1 LKKCSQDPKKMYK
14 LVINGGIPLKG
25 SIRTSGSKNA
35 TLPIFFS
42 SILADGPIKLS
53 NTPQLSDV
61 STTLRLLMDMGS
73 NFVLEENGSIFIDS
87 SSLTNLTAEYSLVK
101 TMRASILALGPMLAK
116 YKEAKISLPGGCAI
130 GTRPVNLHLDALEK
144 MGAKIEVRNGYIY
157 AKTNGLLGAQ
167 INFDL
172 ISVTATENIVM
183 AASLAKGI
191 TTINNAAQEP
201 EVTDL
206 IRCLKKMGAK
216 ISGENTS
223 SLVIEGVDHLSSVE
237 YSICPDRIEAGTYL
251 VAAAI
256 TGGKITVNNIEPDA
270 MRAVIGKLIE
280 TGADI
285 QTNQNSIKLDM
296 KGKRPQPVNIRTSAY
311 PNFPTDMQ
319 AQFMA
324 LNSVAEGSST
334 ITETIFENR
343 FMHVPELSR
352 MGANLKLE
360 GNTVVC
366 KGVKSLTGA
375 NLMATDLR
383 ASASLVL
390 AGLAAQGSTKI
401 ERVYHLDRGYEMI
414 EEKFKMLGAD
424 IERVQH

>member
-1 LKKCSQDPKKMYK
+1 MYK
-14 LVINGGIPLKG
+14 LLINGGSPLNGTIK
-25 SIRTSGSKNA
+25 TSGSKNA
-35 TLPIFFS
+35 TLPIFFA
-42 SILADGPIKLS
+42 SILADGPLKLS

-73 NFVLEENGSIFIDS
+73 NFVLEEDSSISIDS
-87 SSLTNLTAEYSLVK
+87 SDLTNLIAEYELVK
-101 TMRASILALGPMLAK
+101 TMRASILTLGPMLAK
-116 YKEAKISLPGGCAI
+116 YKKAKISLPGGCAI
-130 GTRPVNLHLDALEK
+130 GTRPVNLHLSALEK
-144 MGAKIEVRNGYIY
+144 MGAKIEVKNGYIY
-157 AKTNGLLGAQ
+157 ASTNELIGAQ
-167 INFDL
+167 INFDM
-172 ISVTATENIVM
+172 ISVTATENIIM
-183 AASLAKGI
+183 AATLAKGT

-206 IRCLKKMGAK
+206 ILCLKKMGAK
-216 ISGENTS
+216 IVGENS
-223 SLVIEGVDHLSSVE
+223 SSIVIQGVEHLSGVD

-256 TGGKITVNNIEPDA
+256 TGGKIIVNNIEPDS
-270 MRAVIGKLIE
+270 MRSIIGKLIE

-285 QTNQNSIKLDM
+285 QTNHNSIKLDM
-296 KGKRPQPVNIRTSAY
+296 KGKRPQPVDIRTSAY

-324 LNSVAEGSST
+324 LNSIADGSST

-366 KGVKSLTGA
+366 KGVKLLTGA

-390 AGLAAQGSTKI
+390 AGLAAHGTTTI

>member
-1 LKKCSQDPKKMYK
+1 MYK
-14 LVINGGIPLKG
+14 LVINGGIPLSG
-25 SIRTSGSKNA
+25 SMTTSGSKNA
-35 TLPIFFS
+35 TLPIFFA
-42 SILADGPIKLS
+42 SILADGPLKLS

-73 NFVLEENGSIFIDS
+73 SFVLEEDSSISIDS
-87 SSLTNLTAEYSLVK
+87 SSLTNLTAKYELVK
-101 TMRASILALGPMLAK
+101 TMRASILTLGPMLAK
-116 YKEAKISLPGGCAI
+116 YKKAKISLPGGCAI
-130 GTRPVNLHLDALEK
+130 GTRPVNLHLAALEK
-144 MGAKIEVRNGYIY
+144 MGAKIDVKNGYIY
-157 AKTNGLLGAQ
+157 ASTNELIGAN
-167 INFDL
+167 ITFDL
-172 ISVTATENIVM
+172 ISVTATENIIM
-183 AASLAKGI
+183 AATLAKGS

-206 IRCLKKMGAK
+206 ILCLKKMGAK
-216 ISGENTS
+216 ITGENTS
-223 SLVIEGVDHLSSVE
+223 TIVIEGVDHLNGID

-251 VAAAI
+251 VAAAM
-256 TGGKITVNNIEPDA
+256 TGGKIVVSNIEPDS

-285 QTNQNSIKLDM
+285 ETNQNTIKLDM
-296 KGKRPQPVNIRTSAY
+296 KGKRPQSVDIRTSAY

-324 LNSVAEGSST
+324 LNCIAEGSST

-366 KGVKSLTGA
+366 KGVKLLTGA

-390 AGLAAQGSTKI
+390 AGLAAQGSTTI

>member
-1 LKKCSQDPKKMYK
+1 MYK
-14 LVINGGIPLKG
+14 LIINGGTPLNGIIK
-25 SIRTSGSKNA
+25 TSGSKNA

-42 SILADGPIKLS
+42 SILADGPLKLS

-73 NFVLEENGSIFIDS
+73 SFVLEEDSSISIDS
-87 SSLTNLTAEYSLVK
+87 SSLSKLSAEYELVK
-101 TMRASILALGPMLAK
+101 TMRASILTLGPMLAK
-116 YKEAKISLPGGCAI
+116 YKKAKISLPGGCAI
-130 GTRPVNLHLDALEK
+130 GTRPVNLHLSALEK
-144 MGAKIEVRNGYIY
+144 MGATIEVKNGYIY
-157 AKTNGLLGAQ
+157 ASTKELVGAE

-172 ISVTATENIVM
+172 ISVTATENIIM
-183 AASLAKGI
+183 AATLAKGV

-206 IRCLKKMGAK
+206 IKCLKKMGAK
-216 ISGENTS
+216 ITGENTS
-223 SLVIEGVDHLSSVE
+223 TLIIKGVDHLNGVD

-256 TGGKITVNNIEPDA
+256 TGGKIIVNNIEPDS

-285 QTNQNSIKLDM
+285 QTNKNTIKLDM
-296 KGKRPQPVNIRTSAY
+296 KGKRPQPVDIRTSAY

-324 LNSVAEGSST
+324 LNSIAEGSST

-366 KGVKSLTGA
+366 KGVKLLTGA

-390 AGLAAQGSTKI
+390 AGLAAKGTTTI

>member
-1 LKKCSQDPKKMYK
+1 MYK
-14 LVINGGIPLKG
+14 LVIQGGIPLSGTIK
-25 SIRTSGSKNA
+25 TSGSKNA

-42 SILADGPIKLS
+42 SILADGPLKLA

-73 NFVLEENGSIFIDS
+73 NFVLEEDGSIFIDS
-87 SSLTNLTAEYSLVK
+87 STLTNLTADYSLVK
-101 TMRASILALGPMLAK
+101 TMRASILTLGPTLAK
-116 YKEAKISLPGGCAI
+116 YKKAKISLPGGCAI

-144 MGAKIEVRNGYIY
+144 MGAKIEVKNGYIH
-157 AKTNGLLGAQ
+157 ASSKKLIGTQ
-167 INFDL
+167 IYFDL
-172 ISVTATENIVM
+172 VSVTATENILM
-183 AASLAKGI
+183 AATLAKGI

-206 IRCLKKMGAK
+206 IYCLNKMGAK
-216 ISGENTS
+216 ITGENTS
-223 SLVIEGVDHLSSVE
+223 TLIIEGVDHLSGTD
-237 YSICPDRIEAGTYL
+237 YCICPDRIEAGTYL

-256 TGGKITVNNIEPDA
+256 TGGNITVNDIEPDS
-270 MRAVIGKLIE
+270 MRSVIGKLIE

-285 QTNQNSIKLDM
+285 QTNQNSIKLNMD
-296 KGKRPQPVNIRTSAY
+296 GRRPQAVNIRTSAY

-324 LNSVAEGSST
+324 LNSIADGNST

-390 AGLAAQGSTKI
+390 AGLAAKGSTTI

>member
-1 LKKCSQDPKKMYK
+1 MYK
-14 LVINGGIPLKG
+14 LVINGGTPLNG
-25 SIRTSGSKNA
+25 SMKTSGSKNA
-35 TLPIFFS
+35 TLPIFFAT
-42 SILADGPIKLS
+42 ILADGPLKLS

-73 NFVLEENGSIFIDS
+73 SFVLEEDSSISIDS
-87 SSLTNLTAEYSLVK
+87 SSLTKLTAEYELVK
-101 TMRASILALGPMLAK
+101 TMRASILTLGPMLAK
-116 YKEAKISLPGGCAI
+116 YKKAKISLPGGCAI
-130 GTRPVNLHLDALEK
+130 GTRPVNLHLSALEQ
-144 MGAKIEVRNGYIY
+144 MGAKIEVKNGYIY
-157 AKTNGLLGAQ
+157 ASTNELVGAQ
-167 INFDL
+167 INFDM
-172 ISVTATENIVM
+172 ISVTATENIIM
-183 AASLAKGI
+183 AATLAKGT

-206 IRCLKKMGAK
+206 VKCLNKMGAK
-216 ISGENTS
+216 ITGENTS
-223 SLVIEGVDHLSSVE
+223 TIVIQGVDHLSGID

-256 TGGKITVNNIEPDA
+256 TGGKIVVNNIEPDS
-270 MRAVIGKLIE
+270 MRSVIGKLIE

-296 KGKRPQPVNIRTSAY
+296 KGKRPQPVDIRTSAY

-324 LNSVAEGSST
+324 LNSIAEGSST

-366 KGVKSLTGA
+366 KGVKLLTGA

-390 AGLAAQGSTKI
+390 AGLAAHGSTTI

>member
-1 LKKCSQDPKKMYK
+1 MYK
-14 LVINGGIPLKG
+14 LVINGGSPLNGTIK
-25 SIRTSGSKNA
+25 TSGSKNA
-35 TLPIFFS
+35 TLPIFFA
-42 SILADGPIKLS
+42 SILADGPLKLS

-73 NFVLEENGSIFIDS
+73 NFVLEEDSSISIDS
-87 SSLTNLTAEYSLVK
+87 SNLTNLTAEYELVK
-101 TMRASILALGPMLAK
+101 TMRASILTLGPMLAK

-130 GTRPVNLHLDALEK
+130 GTRPVNLHLSALEK
-144 MGAKIEVRNGYIY
+144 MGAKIEVKNGYIY
-157 AKTNGLLGAQ
+157 ASTNELVGAH

-172 ISVTATENIVM
+172 ISVTATENIIM
-183 AASLAKGI
+183 AAALAKGS

-206 IRCLKKMGAK
+206 IKCLNKMGAK
-216 ISGENTS
+216 ITGENTS
-223 SLVIEGVDHLSSVE
+223 TIVIQGVDHLSGVD
-237 YSICPDRIEAGTYL
+237 YTVCPDRIEAGTYL

-256 TGGKITVNNIEPDA
+256 TGGKIIVNNIEPDS

-296 KGKRPQPVNIRTSAY
+296 KGKRPQPVDIRTSAY

-324 LNSVAEGSST
+324 LNSISEGSST

-366 KGVKSLTGA
+366 KGVKSLSGA

-390 AGLAAQGSTKI
+390 AGLAAQGSTTI

>member
-1 LKKCSQDPKKMYK
+1 MYK
-14 LVINGGIPLKG
+14 LVINGGSPLNGTIK
-25 SIRTSGSKNA
+25 TSGSKNA
-35 TLPIFFS
+35 TLPIFFA
-42 SILADGPIKLS
+42 SILTDGPLKLS

-73 NFVLEENGSIFIDS
+73 NFVLEEDSSISIDS
-87 SSLTNLTAEYSLVK
+87 SNLTKLTAEYELVK
-101 TMRASILALGPMLAK
+101 TMRASILTLGPMLAK
-116 YKEAKISLPGGCAI
+116 YKKAKISLPGGCAI
-130 GTRPVNLHLDALEK
+130 GTRPVNLHLSALEQ
-144 MGAKIEVRNGYIY
+144 MGAKIEVKNGYIY
-157 AKTNGLLGAQ
+157 ASTNELIGAQ
-167 INFDL
+167 INFDM
-172 ISVTATENIVM
+172 ISVTATENIIM
-183 AASLAKGI
+183 AATLAKGT
-191 TTINNAAQEP
+191 TTINNAAPEP

-206 IRCLKKMGAK
+206 VNCLNKMGAK
-216 ISGENTS
+216 ITGENTS
-223 SLVIEGVDHLSSVE
+223 TIVIQGVDHLSGID

-256 TGGKITVNNIEPDA
+256 TGGKIVVNNIEPDS
-270 MRAVIGKLIE
+270 MRSIIGKLIE

-296 KGKRPQPVNIRTSAY
+296 KGKRPQPVDIRTSAY

-324 LNSVAEGSST
+324 LNSIADGSST

-366 KGVKSLTGA
+366 KGVKLLTGA

-390 AGLAAQGSTKI
+390 AGLAAHGSTTI

>member
-1 LKKCSQDPKKMYK
+1 MYK
-14 LVINGGIPLKG
+14 LDINGGSPLTG
-25 SIRTSGSKNA
+25 SIKTSGSKNA

-42 SILADGPIKLS
+42 SILADGPLKLS

-73 NFVLEENGSIFIDS
+73 NFVLEEDGSIFIDS
-87 SSLTNLTAEYSLVK
+87 SKLTNLTAEYALVK
-101 TMRASILALGPMLAK
+101 TMRASILTLGPMLSK

-144 MGAKIEVRNGYIY
+144 MGATIDVKNGYIY
-157 AKTNGLLGAQ
+157 ASAKELVGTQ

-172 ISVTATENIVM
+172 ISVTATENIIM
-183 AASLAKGI
+183 AATLAKGI

-216 ISGENTS
+216 ITGENTS
-223 SLVIEGVDHLSSVE
+223 SLIIEGVDHLDGCE

-256 TGGKITVNNIEPDA
+256 TGGKITVNNIEPDS

-296 KGKRPQPVNIRTSAY
+296 KGKRPKPVNIRTSAY

-324 LNSVAEGSST
+324 LNSIAEGSST

-352 MGANLKLE
+352 MGADLKLE

-366 KGVKSLTGA
+366 KGVKSLSGA

-390 AGLAAQGSTKI
+390 AGLAAHGTTTI
-401 ERVYHLDRGYEMI
+401 ERVYHHDRGYEMI
-414 EEKFKMLGAD
+414 EEKFKMLGAN

>member
-1 LKKCSQDPKKMYK
+1 MYK
-14 LVINGGIPLKG
+14 LFINGGVPLNG

-35 TLPIFFS
+35 TLPIFFA
-42 SILADGPIKLS
+42 SILADSPLKLS

-73 NFVLEENGSIFIDS
+73 SFVLEEDSSISIDS
-87 SSLTNLTAEYSLVK
+87 SNLKNLTAEYELVK
-101 TMRASILALGPMLAK
+101 TMRASILTLGPMLAK
-116 YKEAKISLPGGCAI
+116 YKKAKISLPGGCAI
-130 GTRPVNLHLDALEK
+130 GTRPVNLHLAALEK
-144 MGAKIEVRNGYIY
+144 MGANIDVKNGYIY
-157 AKTNGLLGAQ
+157 ASTNELVGAE

-183 AASLAKGI
+183 AATLAKG
-191 TTINNAAQEP
+191 TTVINNAAQEP

-206 IRCLKKMGAK
+206 IRCLKEMGAK
-216 ISGENTS
+216 ITGENS
-223 SLVIEGVDHLSSVE
+223 STLIIQGVDHLNGIN
-237 YSICPDRIEAGTYL
+237 YTICPDRIEAGTYL

-256 TGGKITVNNIEPDA
+256 TGGKITVNNIEPDS

-285 QTNQNSIKLDM
+285 QTNLNSIKLDM
-296 KGKRPQPVNIRTSAY
+296 KGKRPQPVDIRTSAY

-324 LNSVAEGSST
+324 LNSIADGSST

-366 KGVKSLTGA
+366 KGVKLLTGA

-390 AGLAAQGSTKI
+390 AGLAAQGTTTI

>member
-1 LKKCSQDPKKMYK
+1 MYK
-14 LVINGGIPLKG
+14 LVIRGGTPLRGNIK
-25 SIRTSGSKNA
+25 TSGSKNA
-35 TLPIFFS
+35 TLPIFFA
-42 SILADGPIKLS
+42 SILANTPLKLV

-73 NFVLEENGSIFIDS
+73 NFVLEEDGSIFIDS
-87 SSLTNLTAEYSLVK
+87 STLTNLSADYSLVK
-101 TMRASILALGPMLAK
+101 TMRASILTLGPMLAK
-116 YKEAKISLPGGCAI
+116 YKQAKISLPGGCAI
-130 GTRPVNLHLDALEK
+130 GTRPVNLHLDALKK
-144 MGAKIEVRNGYIY
+144 MGAKIEVKNGYIY
-157 AKTNGLLGAQ
+157 ATAKKLIGTQ
-167 INFDL
+167 IIFDL
-172 ISVTATENIVM
+172 VSVTATENILM
-183 AASLAKGI
+183 AATLAKGI

-206 IRCLKKMGAK
+206 IYCLNKMGAK
-216 ISGENTS
+216 ITGENTS
-223 SLVIEGVDHLSSVE
+223 TLIIEGVDSLSGTE
-237 YSICPDRIEAGTYL
+237 YTICPDRIEAGTYL

-256 TGGKITVNNIEPDA
+256 TGGSIIVNNIEPDS
-270 MRAVIGKLIE
+270 MRSVIGKLIE

-285 QTNQNSIKLDM
+285 QTNINSIKLDM
-296 KGKRPQPVNIRTSAY
+296 KGRRPEAVNIRTSAY

-324 LNSVAEGSST
+324 LNSIANGSST

-343 FMHVPELSR
+343 FMHVPELNR

-366 KGVKSLTGA
+366 KGVKSLSGA

-390 AGLAAQGSTKI
+390 AGLSAKGSTTI

-414 EEKFKMLGAD
+414 EEKFKMLGAN

>member
-1 LKKCSQDPKKMYK
+1 MYK
-14 LVINGGIPLKG
+14 LVINGGLPLNG
-25 SIRTSGSKNA
+25 SIKTSGSKNA
-35 TLPIFFS
+35 TLPIFFA
-42 SILADGPIKLS
+42 SILANGPLKLS

-61 STTLRLLMDMGS
+61 STTLRLLMDMGA
-73 NFVLEENGSIFIDS
+73 NFVLEEDGSIYIDS
-87 SSLTNLTAEYSLVK
+87 SNLTNLVAEYSLVK
-101 TMRASILALGPMLAK
+101 TMRASILTLGPMLSK
-116 YKEAKISLPGGCAI
+116 YKKAKISLPGGCAI

-144 MGAKIEVRNGYIY
+144 MGATIEVKNGYIFAE
-157 AKTNGLLGAQ
+157 AKELIGTQ
-167 INFDL
+167 INFDM
-172 ISVTATENIVM
+172 ISVTATENILM
-183 AASLAKGI
+183 AATLAKGI

-206 IRCLKKMGAK
+206 ISCLKKMGAK
-216 ISGENTS
+216 ISGQNTS
-223 SLVIEGVDHLSSVE
+223 TLIIEGVDSLDGVN
-237 YSICPDRIEAGTYL
+237 YNICPDRIEAGTYL

-256 TGGKITVNNIEPDA
+256 TGGKVIVNNIEPDS

-296 KGKRPQPVNIRTSAY
+296 KGKRPKPVNIRTSAY

-324 LNSVAEGSST
+324 LNSIADGSST

-352 MGANLKLE
+352 MGANLNLE

-366 KGVKSLTGA
+366 KGVKLLTGA

-390 AGLAAQGSTKI
+390 AGLAANGLTSI

>member
-1 LKKCSQDPKKMYK
+1 MYK
-14 LVINGGIPLKG
+14 LIINGGTPLNG
-25 SIRTSGSKNA
+25 SIKTSGSKNA
-35 TLPIFFS
+35 TLPIFFA
-42 SILADGPIKLS
+42 SILADGPLRLS

-73 NFVLEENGSIFIDS
+73 SFVLEEDNSISIDS
-87 SSLTNLTAEYSLVK
+87 STLISLTAEYELVK
-101 TMRASILALGPMLAK
+101 TMRASILTLGPMLAK
-116 YKEAKISLPGGCAI
+116 YKQAKISLPGGCAI
-130 GTRPVNLHLDALEK
+130 GTRPVNLHLSALEK
-144 MGAKIEVRNGYIY
+144 MGATIEVKNGYIY
-157 AKTNGLLGAQ
+157 ASTKELVGAE

-183 AASLAKGI
+183 AATLAKGT

-206 IRCLKKMGAK
+206 IKCLNKMGAK
-216 ISGENTS
+216 ITGENTS
-223 SLVIEGVDHLSSVE
+223 TIVIQGVDHLSGID

-256 TGGKITVNNIEPDA
+256 TGGKIIVNNIEPDS
-270 MRAVIGKLIE
+270 MRSVIGKLIE

-296 KGKRPQPVNIRTSAY
+296 KGKRPQPVDIRTSAY

-324 LNSVAEGSST
+324 LNSIADGSST

-366 KGVKSLTGA
+366 KGVKLLTGA

-390 AGLAAQGSTKI
+390 AGLAAQGSTTI

>member
-1 LKKCSQDPKKMYK
+1 MYK
-14 LVINGGIPLKG
+14 LVINGGLPLNG
-25 SIRTSGSKNA
+25 SIKTSGSKNA
-35 TLPIFFS
+35 TLPIFFA
-42 SILADGPIKLS
+42 SILANGPLKLS

-61 STTLRLLMDMGS
+61 STTLRLLMDMGA
-73 NFVLEENGSIFIDS
+73 NFVLEEDGSIYIDS
-87 SSLTNLTAEYSLVK
+87 SNLTNLVAEYSLVK
-101 TMRASILALGPMLAK
+101 TMRASILTLGPMLSK
-116 YKEAKISLPGGCAI
+116 YKKAKISLPGGCAI

-144 MGAKIEVRNGYIY
+144 MGAKIEVKNGYIF
-157 AKTNGLLGAQ
+157 AKAKELIGTQ
-167 INFDL
+167 INFDM
-172 ISVTATENIVM
+172 ISVTATENILM
-183 AASLAKGI
+183 AATLAKGI

-206 IRCLKKMGAK
+206 ISCLKKMGAK
-216 ISGENTS
+216 ISGQNTS
-223 SLVIEGVDHLSSVE
+223 TLIIEGVDSLEGVN
-237 YSICPDRIEAGTYL
+237 YNICPDRIEAGTYL

-256 TGGKITVNNIEPDA
+256 TGGKITVNNIEPDS

-285 QTNQNSIKLDM
+285 QTDQNSIKLDM
-296 KGKRPQPVNIRTSAY
+296 KGKRPKPVNIRTSAY

-324 LNSVAEGSST
+324 LNSIADGSST

-352 MGANLKLE
+352 MGANLNLE

-366 KGVKSLTGA
+366 KGVKLLTGA

-390 AGLAAQGSTKI
+390 AGLAANGLTSI

>member
-1 LKKCSQDPKKMYK
+1 MYK
-14 LVINGGIPLKG
+14 LVINGGSPLNGTIK
-25 SIRTSGSKNA
+25 TSGSKNA
-35 TLPIFFS
+35 TLPIFFA
-42 SILADGPIKLS
+42 SILADGPLKLS

-61 STTLRLLMDMGS
+61 STTLRLLMDMGA
-73 NFVLEENGSIFIDS
+73 NFVLEEDSSISIDS
-87 SSLTNLTAEYSLVK
+87 SGLKNLIAEYELVK
-101 TMRASILALGPMLAK
+101 TMRASILTLGPMLAK
-116 YKEAKISLPGGCAI
+116 YKKAKISLPGGCAI
-130 GTRPVNLHLDALEK
+130 GTRPVNLHLSALEK
-144 MGAKIEVRNGYIY
+144 MGAKIEVKNGYIY
-157 AKTNGLLGAQ
+157 ASTNELIGAN

-172 ISVTATENIVM
+172 ISVTATENIIM
-183 AASLAKGI
+183 AATLAKGT

-206 IRCLKKMGAK
+206 ILCLKKMGAK
-216 ISGENTS
+216 ITGENTS
-223 SLVIEGVDHLSSVE
+223 TIVIQGVNHLSGVD

-256 TGGKITVNNIEPDA
+256 TGGKIIVNNIEPDS
-270 MRAVIGKLIE
+270 MRSVIGKLIE

-285 QTNQNSIKLDM
+285 QTKQNSIKLDM
-296 KGKRPQPVNIRTSAY
+296 KGKRPQPVDIRTSAY

-324 LNSVAEGSST
+324 LNSIAEGIST

-366 KGVKSLTGA
+366 KGVKSLSGA

-390 AGLAAQGSTKI
+390 AGLAAHGSTTI

>member
-1 LKKCSQDPKKMYK
+1 MYK
-14 LVINGGIPLKG
+14 LVIQGGIPLSGK
-25 SIRTSGSKNA
+25 IKTSGSKNA
-35 TLPIFFS
+35 TLPIFFA
-42 SILADGPIKLS
+42 SILADGPLKLA

-61 STTLRLLMDMGS
+61 STTLRLLMEMGS
-73 NFVLEENGSIFIDS
+73 NFVLEEDGSIFIDS
-87 SSLTNLTAEYSLVK
+87 STLTNLTADYSLVK
-101 TMRASILALGPMLAK
+101 TMRASILTLGPMLAK
-116 YKEAKISLPGGCAI
+116 YKKAKISLPGGCAI

-157 AKTNGLLGAQ
+157 ATAKELIGTQ

-172 ISVTATENIVM
+172 VSVTATENILM
-183 AASLAKGI
+183 AATLAKGI

-201 EVTDL
+201 EITDL
-206 IRCLKKMGAK
+206 ICCLRKMGAK
-216 ISGENTS
+216 ITGENTS
-223 SLVIEGVDHLSSVE
+223 TLIIEGVDRLSGTE
-237 YSICPDRIEAGTYL
+237 YIICPDRIEAGTYL

-256 TGGKITVNNIEPDA
+256 TGGSITVNNIEPDS

-285 QTNQNSIKLDM
+285 QTNKDSIKLDM
-296 KGKRPQPVNIRTSAY
+296 KGRRPQAVNIRTSAY

-324 LNSVAEGSST
+324 LNSIAEGSST

-390 AGLAAQGSTKI
+390 AGLAAKGSTTI

>member
-1 LKKCSQDPKKMYK
+1 MYK
-14 LVINGGIPLKG
+14 LVIHGGAPLKG
-25 SIRTSGSKNA
+25 SIKTSGSKNA

-42 SILADGPIKLS
+42 SILADGPLKLS

-73 NFVLEENGSIFIDS
+73 NFVLEEDGSIFIDS
-87 SSLTNLTAEYSLVK
+87 SKLTNLTAEYSLVK
-101 TMRASILALGPMLAK
+101 TMRASILTLGPMLAK
-116 YKEAKISLPGGCAI
+116 YKKAKISLPGGCAI
-130 GTRPVNLHLDALEK
+130 GTRPVNLHLEALEK
-144 MGAKIEVRNGYIY
+144 MGATIEVKNGYIH
-157 AKTNGLLGAQ
+157 AKTKELVGAQ

-172 ISVTATENIVM
+172 ISVTATENIIM

-206 IRCLKKMGAK
+206 IRCLNKMGAK

-223 SLVIEGVDHLSSVE
+223 TLVIEGVNHLNGVE

-296 KGKRPQPVNIRTSAY
+296 KGKRPYPVNIRTSAY

-324 LNSVAEGSST
+324 LNSIANGSST

-352 MGANLKLE
+352 MGADLKLE

-366 KGVKSLTGA
+366 KGVKSLSGA

-390 AGLAAQGSTKI
+390 AGLAAQGSTTI

>member
-1 LKKCSQDPKKMYK
+1 MYK
-14 LVINGGIPLKG
+14 LDIHGGSPLTG
-25 SIRTSGSKNA
+25 SIKTSGSKNA

-42 SILADGPIKLS
+42 SILADGPLKLS

-73 NFVLEENGSIFIDS
+73 NFVLEEDGSIFIDS
-87 SSLTNLTAEYSLVK
+87 SKLTNLTAEYALVK
-101 TMRASILALGPMLAK
+101 TMRASILTLGPMLAK
-116 YKEAKISLPGGCAI
+116 YKKAKISLPGGCAI

-144 MGAKIEVRNGYIY
+144 MGATIEVKNGYIY
-157 AKTNGLLGAQ
+157 ASAKELVGAQ

-183 AASLAKGI
+183 AATLAKGI

-216 ISGENTS
+216 ITGENTS
-223 SLVIEGVDHLSSVE
+223 SLIIEGVDHLDGCE

-256 TGGKITVNNIEPDA
+256 TGGKITVNNIEPDS

-296 KGKRPQPVNIRTSAY
+296 KGKRPNPVNIRTSAY

-324 LNSVAEGSST
+324 LNSIAEGSST

-352 MGANLKLE
+352 MGADLKLE

-366 KGVKSLTGA
+366 KGVKSLSGA

-390 AGLAAQGSTKI
+390 AGLAAHGTTTI

-414 EEKFKMLGAD
+414 EEKFKMLGAN

>member
-1 LKKCSQDPKKMYK
+1 MYK
-14 LVINGGIPLKG
+14 LVIRGGTPLNGMIKA
-25 SIRTSGSKNA
+25 SGSKNA
-35 TLPIFFS
+35 ALPIFFS
-42 SILADGPIKLS
+42 SILADEPLKLS
-53 NTPQLSDV
+53 NTPQLSDI
-61 STTLRLLMDMGS
+61 STTLRLLMDMGAH
-73 NFVLEENGSIFIDS
+73 FILEADSSILIDS
-87 SSLTNLTAEYSLVK
+87 SNLTNLVADYSLVK
-101 TMRASILALGPMLAK
+101 TMRASILSLGPMLAK

-130 GTRPVNLHLDALEK
+130 GTRPVDLHLKALEE
-144 MGAKIEVRNGYIY
+144 MGANIEVKNGYIY
-157 AKTNGLLGAQ
+157 ASTKKLVGCQ

-172 ISVTATENIVM
+172 VSVTATENVLM
-183 AASLAKGI
+183 AATLAEGV

-206 IRCLKKMGAK
+206 VYCLRKMGAK

-223 SLVIEGVDHLSSVE
+223 TLIVEGVDRLNGTE
-237 YSICPDRIEAGTYL
+237 YNICPDRIEAGTYL

-256 TGGKITVNNIEPDA
+256 TGGSITVKNIQPDA

-285 QTNQNSIKLDM
+285 QTNENSVKLDM
-296 KGKRPQPVNIRTSAY
+296 KGRRPKAVNVRTSPH

-319 AQFMA
+319 AQFVA
-324 LNSVAEGSST
+324 LNAIAQGSST
-334 ITETIFENR
+334 VTETIFENR
-343 FMHVPELSR
+343 FMHVPELCR
-352 MGANLKLE
+352 MGADLKLE

-366 KGVKSLTGA
+366 KGVKSLSGA

-390 AGLAAQGSTKI
+390 AGVAAQGTTTI
-401 ERVYHLDRGYEMI
+401 ERVYHLDRGYESI
-414 EEKFKMLGAD
+414 EEKFKMLGAN

>member
-1 LKKCSQDPKKMYK
+1 MYK
-14 LVINGGIPLKG
+14 LVINGGLPLNG
-25 SIRTSGSKNA
+25 SIKTSGSKNA
-35 TLPIFFS
+35 TLPIFFA
-42 SILADGPIKLS
+42 SILANGPLKLS

-61 STTLRLLMDMGS
+61 STTLRLLMDMGA
-73 NFVLEENGSIFIDS
+73 NFVLEEDGSIYIDS
-87 SSLTNLTAEYSLVK
+87 SNLTNLVAEYSLVK
-101 TMRASILALGPMLAK
+101 TMRASILSLGPMLSK
-116 YKEAKISLPGGCAI
+116 YKKAKISLPGGCAI

-144 MGAKIEVRNGYIY
+144 MGAKIEVKNGYIFAE
-157 AKTNGLLGAQ
+157 AKELIGTQ
-167 INFDL
+167 INFDM
-172 ISVTATENIVM
+172 ISVTATENILM
-183 AASLAKGI
+183 AATLAKGI

-206 IRCLKKMGAK
+206 ISCLKKMGAK
-216 ISGENTS
+216 ISGQNTS
-223 SLVIEGVDHLSSVE
+223 TLIIEGVDSLDGVN
-237 YSICPDRIEAGTYL
+237 YNICPDRIEAGTYL

-256 TGGKITVNNIEPDA
+256 TGGKITVNNIEPDS

-285 QTNQNSIKLDM
+285 QTDQNSIKLDM
-296 KGKRPQPVNIRTSAY
+296 KGKRPKPVNIRTSAY

-324 LNSVAEGSST
+324 LNSIAEGSST

-352 MGANLKLE
+352 MGANLNLE

-390 AGLAAQGSTKI
+390 AGLAANGLTSI

>member
-1 LKKCSQDPKKMYK
+1 MYK
-14 LVINGGIPLKG
+14 LVINGGVPLNG
-25 SIRTSGSKNA
+25 SIKTSGSKNA
-35 TLPIFFS
+35 TLPIFFA
-42 SILADGPIKLS
+42 SILADGPLKLS

-73 NFVLEENGSIFIDS
+73 NFVLEEDSSISIDS
-87 SSLTNLTAEYSLVK
+87 SSLTNLTAEYELVK
-101 TMRASILALGPMLAK
+101 TMRASILTLGPMLAK

-130 GTRPVNLHLDALEK
+130 GTRPVNLHLSALEK
-144 MGAKIEVRNGYIY
+144 MGAKIEVKNGYIY
-157 AKTNGLLGAQ
+157 ASTNELVGAQ

-172 ISVTATENIVM
+172 ISVTATENIIM
-183 AASLAKGI
+183 AATLAKGS

-206 IRCLKKMGAK
+206 ILCLNKMGAK
-216 ISGENTS
+216 ITGENTS
-223 SLVIEGVDHLSSVE
+223 TIVIQGVEHLSGADYSV
-237 YSICPDRIEAGTYL
+237 CPDRIEAGTYL

-256 TGGKITVNNIEPDA
+256 TGGKIIVNNIEPDS

-296 KGKRPQPVNIRTSAY
+296 KGKRPQPVDIRTSAY

-324 LNSVAEGSST
+324 LNSIAEGSST

-360 GNTVVC
+360 GNTVIC

-390 AGLAAQGSTKI
+390 AGLSAQGSTTI

-424 IERVQH
+424 IERVQD

>member
-1 LKKCSQDPKKMYK
+1 MYK
-14 LVINGGIPLKG
+14 LLINGGTPLNG
-25 SIRTSGSKNA
+25 SIKTSGSKNA
-35 TLPIFFS
+35 TLPIFFA
-42 SILADGPIKLS
+42 SILADGPLKLS

-73 NFVLEENGSIFIDS
+73 SFVLEEDSSISIDS
-87 SSLTNLTAEYSLVK
+87 SSLTSLIAEYELVK
-101 TMRASILALGPMLAK
+101 TMRASILTLGPMLAK
-116 YKEAKISLPGGCAI
+116 YKQAKISLPGGCAI
-130 GTRPVNLHLDALEK
+130 GTRPVNLHLSALEK
-144 MGAKIEVRNGYIY
+144 MGATIEVKNGYIY
-157 AKTNGLLGAQ
+157 ASTKELVGAE

-183 AASLAKGI
+183 AATLAKGT

-206 IRCLKKMGAK
+206 IYCLKKMGAK
-216 ISGENTS
+216 ITGENTS
-223 SLVIEGVDHLSSVE
+223 TVVVQGVDHLSGID

-256 TGGKITVNNIEPDA
+256 TGGKIIVNNIEPDS

-296 KGKRPQPVNIRTSAY
+296 KGKRPQPVDIRTSAY

-324 LNSVAEGSST
+324 LNSIADGSST

-366 KGVKSLTGA
+366 KGVKLLTGA

-390 AGLAAQGSTKI
+390 AGLAAQGPTTI

>member
-1 LKKCSQDPKKMYK
+1 MYK
-14 LVINGGIPLKG
+14 LVIQGGNSLKG
-25 SIRTSGSKNA
+25 TIKTSGSKNA
-35 TLPIFFS
+35 TLPIFFA
-42 SILADGPIKLS
+42 SILSDDPLKLA

-73 NFVLEENGSIFIDS
+73 SFVLEEDGSIFIDS
-87 SSLTNLTAEYSLVK
+87 SNLINLVADYSLVK
-101 TMRASILALGPMLAK
+101 TMRASILTLGPTLAK
-116 YKEAKISLPGGCAI
+116 YKKAKISLPGGCAI
-130 GTRPVNLHLDALEK
+130 GTRPVNLHLNALEK
-144 MGAKIEVRNGYIY
+144 MGANIEVKNGYIHAS
-157 AKTNGLLGAQ
+157 AKELIGTQ

-172 ISVTATENIVM
+172 VSVTATENILM
-183 AASLAKGI
+183 AATLAKGI

-206 IRCLKKMGAK
+206 IYCLKKMGAK

-223 SLVIEGVDHLSSVE
+223 TLIIEGVDHLNGTDYSV
-237 YSICPDRIEAGTYL
+237 CPDRIEAGTYL

-256 TGGKITVNNIEPDA
+256 TGGSITVNNIEPDS
-270 MRAVIGKLIE
+270 MRSVIGKLIE

-285 QTNQNSIKLDM
+285 QTNKNSIKLNM
-296 KGKRPQPVNIRTSAY
+296 KGRRPLAVNVRTSAY

-324 LNSVAEGSST
+324 LNSIAEGSST

-390 AGLAAQGSTKI
+390 AGLAAKGSTTI

>member
-1 LKKCSQDPKKMYK
+1 MYK
-14 LVINGGIPLKG
+14 LVINGGTPLSG
-25 SIRTSGSKNA
+25 SIKTSGSKNA
-35 TLPIFFS
+35 TLPIFFA
-42 SILADGPIKLS
+42 SILADGPLRLS

-73 NFVLEENGSIFIDS
+73 NFVLEEDSSISIDS
-87 SSLTNLTAEYSLVK
+87 SNLTNFTAEYELVK
-101 TMRASILALGPMLAK
+101 TMRASILTLGPMLAK
-116 YKEAKISLPGGCAI
+116 YKKAKISLPGGCAI
-130 GTRPVNLHLDALEK
+130 GARPVNLHLAALEK
-144 MGAKIEVRNGYIY
+144 MGAKIDVKNGYIY
-157 AKTNGLLGAQ
+157 ASTEELVGAE

-172 ISVTATENIVM
+172 ISVTATENIIM
-183 AASLAKGI
+183 AATLAKGT

-206 IRCLKKMGAK
+206 ILCLKKMGAK
-216 ISGENTS
+216 ITGENTS
-223 SLVIEGVDHLSSVE
+223 TILVEGVDQLNGIN

-256 TGGKITVNNIEPDA
+256 TGGKIVVNNIEPDS

-296 KGKRPQPVNIRTSAY
+296 KGKRPKPVDIRTSAY

-324 LNSVAEGSST
+324 LNSIAEGSST

-366 KGVKSLTGA
+366 KGVELLTGA
-375 NLMATDLR
+375 KLMATDLR

-390 AGLAAQGSTKI
+390 AGLAAQGTTTI

>member
-1 LKKCSQDPKKMYK
+1 MFK
-14 LVINGGIPLKG
+14 LVIRGGNSLNGNIK
-25 SIRTSGSKNA
+25 TSGSKNA
-35 TLPIFFS
+35 TLPILFS
-42 SILADGPIKLS
+42 SILADEPLKLA

-61 STTLRLLMDMGS
+61 STTLRLLMDMGA
-73 NFVLEENGSIFIDS
+73 NFVLEEDGSILINS
-87 SSLTNLTAEYSLVK
+87 SNLDNLEAGYSLVK
-101 TMRASILALGPMLAK
+101 TMRASILTLGPMLAK
-116 YKEAKISLPGGCAI
+116 YKKAKVSLPGGCAI
-130 GTRPVNLHLDALEK
+130 GTRPVDLHLNALEK
-144 MGAKIEVRNGYIY
+144 MGAKIELKNGYIY
-157 AKTNGLLGAQ
+157 ASTKELKGAQ

-172 ISVTATENIVM
+172 VSVTATENIIM
-183 AASLAKGI
+183 AATLANGI
-191 TTINNAAQEP
+191 TTISNAAQEP

-206 IRCLKKMGAK
+206 IYCLNKMGAK
-216 ISGENTS
+216 ITGENS
-223 SLVIEGVDHLSSVE
+223 STLIIEGVDRLSGTT
-237 YSICPDRIEAGTYL
+237 YKICPDRIEAGTYL

-256 TGGKITVNNIEPDA
+256 TGGCITVNGIEPDS
-270 MRAVIGKLIE
+270 MRSVIGKLIE

-285 QTNQNSIKLDM
+285 KTSKNSVTLDM
-296 KGKRPQPVNIRTSAY
+296 KGRRPQAVNIRTSAY

-319 AQFMA
+319 AQFVA
-324 LNSVAEGSST
+324 LNSIAKGSST

-343 FMHVPELSR
+343 FMHVPEINR

-366 KGVKSLTGA
+366 KGVKSLKGA

-390 AGLAAQGSTKI
+390 AGLSAQGSTTI

-424 IERVQH
+424 IDRVQH

>member
-1 LKKCSQDPKKMYK
+1 MYK
-14 LVINGGIPLKG
+14 LLINGGTPLNG
-25 SIRTSGSKNA
+25 SIKTSGSKNA
-35 TLPIFFS
+35 TLPIFFA
-42 SILADGPIKLS
+42 SILADGPLKLS

-73 NFVLEENGSIFIDS
+73 SFVLEEDSSISIDS
-87 SSLTNLTAEYSLVK
+87 SSLTSLIAEYELVK
-101 TMRASILALGPMLAK
+101 TMRASILTLGPMLAK
-116 YKEAKISLPGGCAI
+116 YKQAKISLPGGCAI
-130 GTRPVNLHLDALEK
+130 GTRPVNLHLSALEK
-144 MGAKIEVRNGYIY
+144 MGAKIEVKNGYIY
-157 AKTNGLLGAQ
+157 ASAKELVGAE

-183 AASLAKGI
+183 AATLAKGT

-206 IRCLKKMGAK
+206 IYCLKKMGAK
-216 ISGENTS
+216 ITGENTS
-223 SLVIEGVDHLSSVE
+223 TIVVQGVDHLSGID

-256 TGGKITVNNIEPDA
+256 TGGKIIVNNIEPDS

-296 KGKRPQPVNIRTSAY
+296 KGKRPQPVDIRTSAY

-324 LNSVAEGSST
+324 LNSIADGSST

-366 KGVKSLTGA
+366 KGVKLLTGA

-390 AGLAAQGSTKI
+390 AGLAAQGPTTI

>member
-1 LKKCSQDPKKMYK
+1 MYK
-14 LVINGGIPLKG
+14 LVIKGGSVLKG
-25 SIRTSGSKNA
+25 SIKTSGSKNA
-35 TLPIFFS
+35 TLPIFFA
-42 SILADGPIKLS
+42 SILADGPVRLA

-73 NFVLEENGSIFIDS
+73 NFVLEEDSSISIDS
-87 SSLTNLTAEYSLVK
+87 SNLTNLIAEYELVK
-101 TMRASILALGPMLAK
+101 TMRASILTLGPMLAK
-116 YKEAKISLPGGCAI
+116 YKKAKISLPGGCAI
-130 GTRPVNLHLDALEK
+130 GTRPVNLHLSALEK
-144 MGAKIEVRNGYIY
+144 MGATIDVKNGYIY
-157 AKTNGLLGAQ
+157 ASTKELIGAE

-183 AASLAKGI
+183 AATLAKG
-191 TTINNAAQEP
+191 TTVINNAAQEP

-206 IRCLKKMGAK
+206 IQCLNKMGAR

-223 SLVIEGVDHLSSVE
+223 TLIIQGVKHLNGTD

-256 TGGKITVNNIEPDA
+256 TGGKITVNNIEPDS

-285 QTNQNSIKLDM
+285 QTNLNSIKLDM
-296 KGKRPQPVNIRTSAY
+296 KGKRPQPVDIRTSAY

-324 LNSVAEGSST
+324 LNSIADGSST

-352 MGANLKLE
+352 MGANLRLE

-366 KGVKSLTGA
+366 KGVKLLTGA

-390 AGLAAQGSTKI
+390 AGLAAHGSTTI

>member
-1 LKKCSQDPKKMYK
+1 MYK
-14 LVINGGIPLKG
+14 LVINGGLPLNG
-25 SIRTSGSKNA
+25 SIKTSGSKNA
-35 TLPIFFS
+35 TLPIFFA
-42 SILADGPIKLS
+42 SILANGPLKLS

-61 STTLRLLMDMGS
+61 STTLRLLMDMGA
-73 NFVLEENGSIFIDS
+73 NFVLEEDGSIYIDS
-87 SSLTNLTAEYSLVK
+87 SNLTNLLAEYSLVK
-101 TMRASILALGPMLAK
+101 TMRASILTLGPMLSK
-116 YKEAKISLPGGCAI
+116 YKKAKISLPGGCAI

-144 MGAKIEVRNGYIY
+144 MGAKIEVKNGYIFAE
-157 AKTNGLLGAQ
+157 AKELIGTQ
-167 INFDL
+167 INFDM
-172 ISVTATENIVM
+172 ISVTATENILM
-183 AASLAKGI
+183 AATLAKGI

-206 IRCLKKMGAK
+206 ISCLKKMGAK
-216 ISGENTS
+216 ISGQNTS
-223 SLVIEGVDHLSSVE
+223 TLIIEGVDSLDGVN
-237 YSICPDRIEAGTYL
+237 YNICPDRIEAGTYL

-256 TGGKITVNNIEPDA
+256 TGGKITVNNIEPDS

-296 KGKRPQPVNIRTSAY
+296 KGKRPKPVNIRTSAY

-324 LNSVAEGSST
+324 LNSIADGSST

-352 MGANLKLE
+352 MGANLNLE

-366 KGVKSLTGA
+366 KGVKLLTGA

-390 AGLAAQGSTKI
+390 AGLAANGLTSI

>member
-1 LKKCSQDPKKMYK
+1 MYK
-14 LVINGGIPLKG
+14 LIINGGTPLNG
-25 SIRTSGSKNA
+25 SIKTSGSKNA
-35 TLPIFFS
+35 TLPIFFA
-42 SILADGPIKLS
+42 SILADGPLRLS

-73 NFVLEENGSIFIDS
+73 SFVLEEDNSISIDS
-87 SSLTNLTAEYSLVK
+87 STLITLTAEYELVK
-101 TMRASILALGPMLAK
+101 TMRASILTLGPMLAK
-116 YKEAKISLPGGCAI
+116 YKQAKISLPGGCAI
-130 GTRPVNLHLDALEK
+130 GTRPVNLHLSALEK
-144 MGAKIEVRNGYIY
+144 MGATIEVKNGYIY
-157 AKTNGLLGAQ
+157 ASTKELVGAE

-183 AASLAKGI
+183 AATLAKGT

-201 EVTDL
+201 EITDL
-206 IRCLKKMGAK
+206 IQCLKKMGAK
-216 ISGENTS
+216 ITGENTS
-223 SLVIEGVDHLSSVE
+223 TLVIQGVDHLSGID

-256 TGGKITVNNIEPDA
+256 TGGKIIVNNIEPDS

-296 KGKRPQPVNIRTSAY
+296 KGKRPQPVDIRTSAY

-324 LNSVAEGSST
+324 LNSIADGSST

-366 KGVKSLTGA
+366 KGVKLLTGA

-390 AGLAAQGSTKI
+390 AGLAAQGSTTI

>member
-1 LKKCSQDPKKMYK
+1 MYK
-14 LVINGGIPLKG
+14 LVINGGTPLNG
-25 SIRTSGSKNA
+25 SMKTSGSKNA
-35 TLPIFFS
+35 TLPIFFAT
-42 SILADGPIKLS
+42 ILADGPLKLS

-73 NFVLEENGSIFIDS
+73 NFVLEEDSSISIDS
-87 SSLTNLTAEYSLVK
+87 SDLTNLTAEYELVK
-101 TMRASILALGPMLAK
+101 TMRASILTLGPMLAK
-116 YKEAKISLPGGCAI
+116 YKKAKISLPGGCAI
-130 GTRPVNLHLDALEK
+130 GTRPVNLHLSALEQ
-144 MGAKIEVRNGYIY
+144 MGAKIEVKNGYIH
-157 AKTNGLLGAQ
+157 ASTNELVGAQ
-167 INFDL
+167 INFDM
-172 ISVTATENIVM
+172 ISVTATENIIM
-183 AASLAKGI
+183 AATLAKGT

-206 IRCLKKMGAK
+206 VKCLNKMGAK
-216 ISGENTS
+216 ITGENTS
-223 SLVIEGVDHLSSVE
+223 TIVIQGVDHLSGID

-256 TGGKITVNNIEPDA
+256 TGGKIVVNNIEPDS
-270 MRAVIGKLIE
+270 MRSVIGKLIE

-296 KGKRPQPVNIRTSAY
+296 KGKRPQPVDIRTSAY

-324 LNSVAEGSST
+324 LNSIADGSST

-366 KGVKSLTGA
+366 KGVKLLTGA

-390 AGLAAQGSTKI
+390 AGLAAHGSTTI

>member
-1 LKKCSQDPKKMYK
+1 MYK
-14 LVINGGIPLKG
+14 LLINGGTPLNG
-25 SIRTSGSKNA
+25 SIKTSGSKNA
-35 TLPIFFS
+35 TLPIFFA
-42 SILADGPIKLS
+42 SILADGPLKLS

-73 NFVLEENGSIFIDS
+73 SFVLEEDSSILIDS
-87 SSLTNLTAEYSLVK
+87 SSLTSLIAKYELVK
-101 TMRASILALGPMLAK
+101 TMRASILTLGPMLAK
-116 YKEAKISLPGGCAI
+116 YKQAKISLPGGCAI
-130 GTRPVNLHLDALEK
+130 GTRPVNLHLSALEK
-144 MGAKIEVRNGYIY
+144 MGATIEVKNGYIY
-157 AKTNGLLGAQ
+157 ASAKELVGAE

-183 AASLAKGI
+183 AATLAKGT

-206 IRCLKKMGAK
+206 IYCLKKMGAK
-216 ISGENTS
+216 ITGENTS
-223 SLVIEGVDHLSSVE
+223 TLVVQGVDHLSGID

-256 TGGKITVNNIEPDA
+256 TGGKIIVNNIEPDS

-296 KGKRPQPVNIRTSAY
+296 KGKRPQPVDIRTSAY

-324 LNSVAEGSST
+324 LNSIADGSST

-366 KGVKSLTGA
+366 KGVKLLTGA

-390 AGLAAQGSTKI
+390 AGLAAQGPTTI

>member
-1 LKKCSQDPKKMYK
+1 MYK
-14 LVINGGIPLKG
+14 LDIHGGSPLTG
-25 SIRTSGSKNA
+25 SIKTSGSKNA
-35 TLPIFFS
+35 TLPIFFA
-42 SILADGPIKLS
+42 SILADSPLKLS
-53 NTPQLSDV
+53 NTPQLSDA

-73 NFVLEENGSIFIDS
+73 NFVLEEDGSIFIDS
-87 SSLTNLTAEYSLVK
+87 SQLNNLVAEYALVK
-101 TMRASILALGPMLAK
+101 TMRASILTLGPMLAK

-130 GTRPVNLHLDALEK
+130 GTRPVNLHLEALEK
-144 MGAKIEVRNGYIY
+144 MGATIDVKNGYIY
-157 AKTNGLLGAQ
+157 AKARELVGAQ

-172 ISVTATENIVM
+172 ISVTATENIIM

-206 IRCLKKMGAK
+206 IRCLRKMGAK
-216 ISGENTS
+216 ITGENTS
-223 SLVIEGVDHLSSVE
+223 SLIIEGVDHLDGCE

-256 TGGKITVNNIEPDA
+256 TGGKITVNNIEPDS

-296 KGKRPQPVNIRTSAY
+296 KGKRPNPVNIRTSAY

-324 LNSVAEGSST
+324 LNSIAEGSST

-352 MGANLKLE
+352 MGADLKLE

-366 KGVKSLTGA
+366 KGVKSLSGA

-390 AGLAAQGSTKI
+390 AGLAAHGTTTI

>member
-1 LKKCSQDPKKMYK
+1 MYK
-14 LVINGGIPLKG
+14 LVIQGGNSLKG
-25 SIRTSGSKNA
+25 NIKTSGSKNA
-35 TLPIFFS
+35 TLPIFFA
-42 SILADGPIKLS
+42 SILSDDPLKLA

-73 NFVLEENGSIFIDS
+73 SFVLEEDGSIFIDS
-87 SSLTNLTAEYSLVK
+87 SNLINLVADYSLVK
-101 TMRASILALGPMLAK
+101 TMRASILTLGPTLAK
-116 YKEAKISLPGGCAI
+116 YKKAKISLPGGCAI
-130 GTRPVNLHLDALEK
+130 GTRPVNLHLNALEK
-144 MGAKIEVRNGYIY
+144 MGANIEVKNGYIHAS
-157 AKTNGLLGAQ
+157 AKELIGTQ

-172 ISVTATENIVM
+172 VSVTATENILM
-183 AASLAKGI
+183 AATLAKGI

-206 IRCLKKMGAK
+206 IYCLKKMGAK

-223 SLVIEGVDHLSSVE
+223 TLIIEGVDHLNGTDYSV
-237 YSICPDRIEAGTYL
+237 CPDRIEAGTYL

-256 TGGKITVNNIEPDA
+256 TGGSITVNNIEPDS
-270 MRAVIGKLIE
+270 MRSVIGKLIE

-285 QTNQNSIKLDM
+285 QTNKNSIKLNM
-296 KGKRPQPVNIRTSAY
+296 KGRRPQAVNIRTSAY

-324 LNSVAEGSST
+324 LNSIAKGNST

-352 MGANLKLE
+352 MGANLQLE

-390 AGLAAQGSTKI
+390 AGLAAKGSTTI